1 MSIGRR
7 DHVGDLRQ
15 ETRCLEW
22 QLRALRPRHGR
33 YASPSRPSEPS
44 ARCLRANEGTTVWFH
59 HTMVLPHSLQSALP
73 PSRARRRRNVTE

>member
-1 MSIGRR
+1 MPIGRR
-7 DHVGDLRQ
+7 DHGTDLWW
-15 ETRCLEW
+15 ET
-22 QLRALRPRHGR
+22 HGR